1 MDDKGIT
8 KRTLMKQLE
17 DLSGILEKMKKSEAP
32 YKRLFEAARLI
43 AAAVETRDPCKAG
56 HQLRVADLSRAI
68 AEEMNLPARQVQ
80 GLHMA
85 GIIHDIGTISIPVS
99 LINKPTNYT
108 EKEFQK
114 MVKHAESGHDLLKKI
129 DFPWPVARIILE
141 HHERINGSGYPRGLR
156 GKDLL
161 PESRILAVADVVDAL
176 SSDRPHRPALGIDA
190 ALYDIAGNR
199 GVIFDPDA
207 VDACIRLFREK
218 HYKMIDD

>member
-1 MDDKGIT
+1 MNDKGIT
-8 KRTLMKQLE
+8 KRTLIKQLQ
-17 DLSGILEKMKKSEAP
+17 DLSGILEKMKKSDIP
-32 YKRLFEAARLI
+32 YRRLFEAARLI
-43 AAAVETRDPCKAG
+43 ADAVETRDPCKVG
-56 HQLRVADLSRAI
+56 HQLRVSDLSRAI
-68 AEEMNLPARQVQ
+68 AEEMNLPADRVR
-80 GLHMA
+80 GVHLA

-114 MVKHAESGHDLLKKI
+114 MVKHAESGHDLLKDI

-141 HHERINGSGYPRGLR
+141 HHERMNGSGYPQGSK
-156 GKDLL
+156 GEQLL
-161 PESRILAVADVVDAL
+161 MESRILAVADVVDAL

-199 GVIFDPDA
+199 GVLFDPGA

>member
-1 MDDKGIT
+1 MNYKGIT

-17 DLSGILEKMKKSEAP
+17 DLYGILEKMKNSDVP
-32 YKRLFEAARLI
+32 YEQLFEAARLI
-43 AAAVETRDPCKAG
+43 ADAVETRDPCKMG
-56 HQLRVADLSRAI
+56 HQLRVADLARAI
-68 AEEMNLPARQVQ
+68 AEEMNLPPDRIHGV
-80 GLHMA
+80 HMA

-114 MVKHAESGHDLLKKI
+114 MVKHAESGHDLLKDI
-129 DFPWPVARIILE
+129 AFPWPIARIIIE
-141 HHERINGSGYPRGLR
+141 HHERMNGSGYPRGLP
-156 GKDLL
+156 GDQLL
-161 PESRILAVADVVDAL
+161 MESRILAVADVVDAL

-199 GVIFDPDA
+199 GVLFDPDA

-218 HYKMIDD
+218 RYKMIED